1 MMLTV
6 RPVSEAGFATMAE
19 EWQACLE
26 ASDANSLFMSWPWLY
41 SWWETWSQVLG
52 MELVLL
58 GVYDPRGELVGIG
71 PFCRRVLVTP
81 AGVRVARLYI
91 LGNAWRLAPTVRT
104 EYCGIIARRGY
115 ESGVRAV
122 LFPTLEKLVW
132 DELICSDVP
141 QDQVENLKT
150 GGFDS
155 QRGYR
160 VIHRTDDTA
169 IRIDTDG
176 CFDGWLAGLGKH
188 TRLKAYNRRS
198 YLSKQ
203 GELVFLEHDEGR
215 DGDFFER
222 LNAFHRNRWGKPAF
236 DREALRFHRLLL
248 QRLHLCGGEPAMSL
262 ILYNGRCVSVLYDLV
277 VRGCRYNL
285 QAGYEEDFDTKVSL
299 GYLHLGFAI
308 EAAFSHG
315 TTNTYDLLAGTGKKQ
330 FYKSHFHGESIQ
342 FSTFQ
347 IVRSPLLKALYRIQ
361 AASPPFV
368 ARAFSRRVGL

>member
-1 MMLTV
+1 MLRV
-6 RPVSEAGFATMAE
+6 KPVSEAGFATMAE
-19 EWQACLE
+19 EWQTCLE
-26 ASDANSLFMSWPWLY
+26 ASDANPLFMSWPWLY

-58 GVYDPRGELVGIG
+58 GVFDQRGELVGIG
-71 PFCRRVLVTP
+71 PFCRRLLVTP
-81 AGVRVARLYI
+81 AGVRVARLYM

-104 EYCGIIARRGY
+104 EYCGVIARRGY
-115 ESGVRAV
+115 EGEITAAIVSA
-122 LFPTLEKLVW
+122 LEHLGW

-141 QDQVENLKT
+141 GDQLENLKA
-150 GGFDS
+150 GGFED
-155 QRGYR
+155 RLGYR
-160 VIHRTDDTA
+160 IIHRTDDIG
-169 IRIDTDG
+169 IRIGTT
-176 CFDGWLAGLGKH
+176 CRFDDWLGGLGRN
-188 TRLKAYNRRS
+188 TRLKAYNRRG
-198 YLSKQ
+198 YLRQQ
-203 GELVFLEHDEGR
+203 GELVFLDYEESR

-248 QRLHLCGGEPAMSL
+248 QRLSLCGGEPAMSL
-262 ILYNGRCVSVLYDLV
+262 ILYNEQCVSVLYDLV

-308 EAAFSHG
+308 EAAFSQRR
-315 TTNTYDLLAGTGKKQ
+315 TSAYDLLAGTGKKQ
-330 FYKSHFHGESIQ
+330 FYKSHFHGEAVH

-347 IVRSPLLKALYRIQ
+347 VVRSPLLKALYHIQ
-361 AASPPFV
+361 SASPPFV